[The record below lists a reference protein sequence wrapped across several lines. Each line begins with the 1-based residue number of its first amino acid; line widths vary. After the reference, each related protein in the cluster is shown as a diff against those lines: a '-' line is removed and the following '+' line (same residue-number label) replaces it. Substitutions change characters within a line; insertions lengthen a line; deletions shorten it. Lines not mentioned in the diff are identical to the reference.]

1 MLRSTGQNSL
11 SSAHAWHDAAN
22 RLRHATNDCL
32 GFPSYNGFSPGELD
46 FLLGLPINN
55 IGDPFL
61 QSRSGTHLH
70 DLELAVLSKIASL
83 AGLNDK
89 NVRGYVTSGSTEAV
103 IHALHLGRDTV
114 KQNGTSKPVIIASDQ
129 CHGCVVKAARLLDTP
144 LIQVASAPDGS
155 IDINSFAATLAQ
167 HAENPCLVVATAG
180 TTFLGGIDRTDL
192 MVQALEAT
200 HRGRYRLHVDAALGG
215 FLLPYTQASG
225 WNLESGGHSYSVS
238 GHKMVGVPIPCG
250 IVIWEHDAY
259 QLPNNHL
266 NYLCGP
272 DTTLTGSR
280 SGLAV
285 GALWL
290 ALHQWPANRLSEQ
303 AHGCLDR
310 AAILVELL
318 TQAGWPAQR
327 GEFSTTVIF
336 PSPPANMCMR
346 WQLPTEGTRAHV
358 VVTPRVDLPLLERFV
373 ASLGTGPG
381 ISSGFLPDHPKLR

>member
-1 MLRSTGQNSL
+1 MVRSTGQ
-11 SSAHAWHDAAN
+11 SSSCTSHAWHEVVN
-22 RLRHATNDCL
+22 RLQQATNNCL
-32 GFPSYNGFSPGELD
+32 GFPSYNGFAPGELD
-46 FLLGLPINN
+46 VLLGLPINN

-70 DLELAVLSKIASL
+70 DLELAVLSKTASL

-89 NVRGYVTSGSTEAV
+89 SVRGYVTSGSTEAV

-144 LIQVASAPDGS
+144 LIQVASGADGS
-155 IDINSFAATLAQ
+155 IDIDNFASTLSQYAN
-167 HAENPCLVVATAG
+167 HPCLAVATAG
-180 TTFLGGIDRTDL
+180 TTFLGGIDRADL
-192 MVQALEAT
+192 MVQALEVT

-225 WNLESGGHSYSVS
+225 WNLKSGGHSYSVS
-238 GHKMVGVPIPCG
+238 GHKMIGVPVPCG

-259 QLPNNHL
+259 HLPKDHL
-266 NYLCGP
+266 DYLCGP

-290 ALHQWPANRLSEQ
+290 ALHQWPANRLAEQ
-303 AHGCLDR
+303 AHGCLER

-318 TQAGWPAQR
+318 TQAGWPAHR
-327 GEFSTTVIF
+327 GKYSTTVIF
-336 PSPPANMCMR
+336 PSPPVDVCTR
-346 WQLPTEGTRAHV
+346 WQLPTEGNLAHV
-358 VVTPRVDLPLLERFV
+358 VVTPRVDLPLLKRFV